1 MIEAFFVV
9 EPRRQ
14 DAELWNDKRS
24 LAREIL
30 IDETTRVLGRD
41 ASFLRARLTIRRR
54 NGTPNW
60 DANIGV
66 AGTAVVAAYL
76 QALEHVKA
84 RYDLD

>member
-1 MIEAFFVV
+1 V
-9 EPRRQ
+9 ERQ
-14 DAELWNDKRS
+14 TIA
-24 LAREIL
+24 LATLAEIL
-30 IDETTRVLGRD
+30 IDGTTRVLGRD

-76 QALEHVKA
+76 QALEPASHA
-84 RYDLD
+84 SLNHDSFISDSGY

>member
-1 MIEAFFVV
+1 ME
-9 EPRRQ
+9 RQ
-14 DAELWNDKRS
+14 TIA
-24 LAREIL
+24 LATLAEIL
-30 IDETTRVLGRD
+30 IDETTLVLGRD